1 MTTITNLR
9 QAQLMDT
16 QPAAL
21 RVTGSGIRDLLRD
34 TALLVSMLTQ
44 GGTTEPLDQLR
55 ERCVKLMAAFSSALE
70 HRGYAADV
78 REDAQYAQCGL
89 IDEAVLRCPSIEDR
103 SSWGAHPLQVER
115 FGKLD
120 AGDHVFD
127 RLTERLREA
136 SPNVDLLECY
146 AAVLGLG
153 FMGRY
158 ASPTGT
164 SSGAREDNT
173 KLATLTATLNARL
186 ESLRPAVTR
195 TFIAERSGR
204 RVADWFYRLSP
215 WGIAG
220 LGCIAAAL
228 VYLIWGQALN
238 AQLAHLVS
246 SSPAIKP

>member
-1 MTTITNLR
+1 MTTISSLNNI
-9 QAQLMDT
+9 QLMDA
-16 QPAAL
+16 QPVAS
-21 RVTGSGIRDLLRD
+21 RVAGGGIRDLLRD

-44 GGTTEPLDQLR
+44 GGNTEPVGQLR
-55 ERCVKLMAAFSSALE
+55 QRCVQLMATFSAALE
-70 HRGYAADV
+70 QRGFAADV

-89 IDEAVLRCPSIEDR
+89 LDEAVLRCPSIKDR
-103 SSWGAHPLQVER
+103 SSWEAHPLQVER

-127 RLTERLREA
+127 RLAERLRETP
-136 SPNVDLLECY
+136 PNVDLLECY

-158 ASPTGT
+158 AREGEAKLPTLRT
-164 SSGAREDNT
+164 
-173 KLATLTATLNARL
+173 TLNARL
-186 ESLRPAVTR
+186 ENLRPAVAR
-195 TFIAERSGR
+195 TFIADRTGR

-220 LGCIAAAL
+220 LGCIVAAL
-228 VYLIWGQALN
+228 VYLIWGQALD

-246 SSPAIKP
+246 SAPAIKP